1 MKNSNGQTDSSQRRR
16 VLLVDDDPS
25 LLRLLSLRLTAIG
38 LVVECASS
46 GEQAVGLVPQFR
58 PHLVVTDLRMGEM
71 DGLALFRYLQQHYP
85 LLPVIIL
92 TAHGTIAEAVEATRQ
107 GVFGFLTKPFDSKE
121 LIAQVEQALD
131 LAGEPHAESEPGDQP
146 DWRAEIITR
155 SQSMEQLLQEVQR
168 VAQGDASLFIHGES
182 GTGKELIARAVH
194 RVSPRAQGPFVAVNC
209 SAIPAELLES
219 ELFGHVRGAF
229 SGAVASRDGLFR
241 SADGG
246 TLFLDEIGDMPAL
259 FQVKLLRAL
268 QEQRIRP
275 VGANQDIPVD
285 VRMISA
291 SHHDL
296 DALVEAGDFRQDLYY
311 RLNVVTLSL
320 PSLSE
325 RREDIPLLANHFL
338 SRISP
343 RYASRVKGFSAEALT
358 ALVQYDWP
366 GNVRQLQN
374 VVEQLTAL
382 STTPIIPVRN
392 VEKALKDKSALLP
405 GFQEAREQ
413 FEREYLVELLQRVN
427 GNVSQAAR
435 LAKRNRTEFY
445 KLLKRH
451 HLEPARFKQDAAGD
465 SPG

>member
-1 MKNSNGQTDSSQRRR
+1 MNRKSQSEAAQQRR
-16 VLLVDDDPS
+16 VLLVDDDAS

-38 LVVECASS
+38 LTVETAGS
-46 GEQAVGLVPQFR
+46 GEQALALVPQFN

-121 LIAQVEQALD
+121 LVERVEEALRLGPAPALD
-131 LAGEPHAESEPGDQP
+131 GAAEEEAS
-146 DWRAEIITR
+146 WRAGIITR
-155 SQSMEQLLQEVQR
+155 SPVMEQLLQEVQR

-182 GTGKELIARAVH
+182 GTGKELIAKAVH
-194 RVSPRAQGPFVAVNC
+194 RVSPRRERDFVAVNC
-209 SAIPAELLES
+209 SAIPADLLES

-229 SGAVASRDGLFR
+229 SGAVSSRDGLFR
-241 SADGG
+241 TAHRG
-246 TLFLDEIGDMPAL
+246 TLFLDEIGDMPPL

-275 VGANQDIPVD
+275 VGANEDIPVD
-285 VRMISA
+285 VRIISA

-296 DALVEAGDFRQDLYY
+296 ESLVAEERFRQDLYY
-311 RLNVVTLSL
+311 RLNVVTLTL

-325 RREDIPLLANHFL
+325 RREDIPLLASRFL
-338 SRISP
+338 ARLAP
-343 RYASRVKGFSAEALT
+343 RYGGRVKGFSAEALS

-374 VVEQLTAL
+374 VVEQMTAL
-382 STTPIIPVRN
+382 SPTPIIPVKL
-392 VEKALKDKSALLP
+392 VEKALRDRVTLLP

-413 FEREYLVELLQRVN
+413 FEREYLTELLQRVE
-427 GNVSQAAR
+427 GNVTQAAR

-451 HLEPARFKQDAAGD
+451 HLEPARFKSDATD
-465 SPG
+465 E

>member
-1 MKNSNGQTDSSQRRR
+1 MKSKKHTELSRTHR

-38 LVVECASS
+38 LTVETASS
-46 GEQAVGLVPQFR
+46 GEQAVSLVPQFK
-58 PHLVVTDLRMGEM
+58 PHLVVTDLRMGGM
-71 DGLALFRYLQQHYP
+71 DGMALFQHLQQHYP

-92 TAHGTIAEAVEATRQ
+92 TAHGTIQEAVNATRQ
-107 GVFGFLTKPFDSKE
+107 GLFGFLTKPFDSKA
-121 LIAQVEQALD
+121 LIAQVEQALQIGGWPQAD
-131 LAGEPHAESEPGDQP
+131 SEQSAEQ
-146 DWRAEIITR
+146 DWRSEIITR

-194 RVSPRAQGPFVAVNC
+194 RVGPRCNKAFVAVNC

-229 SGAVASRDGLFR
+229 SGAVSAREGLFQT
-241 SADGG
+241 AHGG
-246 TLFLDEIGDMPAL
+246 TLFLDEIGDMPPL

-268 QEQRIRP
+268 QEQRVRP
-275 VGANQDIPVD
+275 VGANQDIVVD
-285 VRMISA
+285 VRVISA

-296 DALVEAGDFRQDLYY
+296 DALVADGSFRQDLYY
-311 RLNVVTLSL
+311 RLNVVTLTL
-320 PSLSE
+320 PPLSD

-338 SRISP
+338 TQLAP
-343 RYASRVKGFSAEALT
+343 RYGDRVKGFSAESLD

-374 VVEQLTAL
+374 VIEQLTAL
-382 STTPIIPVRN
+382 STTPIIPVKQ
-392 VEKALKDKSALLP
+392 VEKALKEKCALVP

-413 FEREYLVELLQRVN
+413 FEREYLMELLRRVS
-427 GNVSQAAR
+427 GNVSQAAK

-451 HLEPARFKQDAAGD
+451 HLEPSRFKQDSATD
-465 SPG
+465 

>member
-1 MKNSNGQTDSSQRRR
+1 MKKSKEQTLGSQSRR

-38 LVVECASS
+38 LSVECADS
-46 GEQAVGLVPQFR
+46 GEQAVGLVPQFK

-107 GVFGFLTKPFDSKE
+107 GVYGFLTKPFDSKE
-121 LIAQVEQALD
+121 LIAQIEQALE
-131 LAGEPHAESEPGDQP
+131 LGGWPQRESEQAAQE

-155 SQSMEQLLQEVQR
+155 SQSMEQLLQEAQR
-168 VAQGDASLFIHGES
+168 VAQGDASLFIHGQS

-194 RVSPRAQGPFVAVNC
+194 QVSPRSAAPFVAVNC
-209 SAIPAELLES
+209 SAIPADLLES

-229 SGAVASRDGLFR
+229 SGAVSARDGLFR
-241 SADGG
+241 AADGG
-246 TLFLDEIGDMPAL
+246 TLFLDEIGDMPPM

-285 VRMISA
+285 VRIISA

-296 DALVEAGDFRQDLYY
+296 EQLVEQGEFRQDLYY

-320 PSLSE
+320 PALSE
-325 RREDIPLLANHFL
+325 RREDIALLASHFL
-338 SRISP
+338 ARLSP
-343 RYASRVKGFSAEALT
+343 RYGDRVKGFSAEALS

-382 STTPIIPVRN
+382 STTPIIPVQQ
-392 VEKALKDKSALLP
+392 VEKALKEKAALLP
-405 GFQEAREQ
+405 GFQEARQQ

-451 HLEPARFKQDAAGD
+451 HLNPARFKQQPDAD
-465 SPG
+465 

>member
-1 MKNSNGQTDSSQRRR
+1 

-38 LVVECASS
+38 LSVECANS
-46 GEQAVGLVPQFR
+46 GEQAVGLVPQFK
-58 PHLVVTDLRMGEM
+58 PQLVVTDLRMGEM
-71 DGLALFRYLQQHYP
+71 DGLALFRYLQRHYP
-85 LLPVIIL
+85 LLPVIVL

-107 GVFGFLTKPFDSKE
+107 GVYGFLTKPFDSKE
-121 LIAQVEQALD
+121 LIAQVEQALQ
-131 LAGEPHAESEPGDQP
+131 LGGWPPGETEQADRQ
-146 DWRAEIITR
+146 DWRSEIITR

-194 RVSPRAQGPFVAVNC
+194 QVSPRTAAPFVAVNC

-229 SGAVASRDGLFR
+229 SGAVSSRDGLFR
-241 SADGG
+241 SADSG

-275 VGANQDIPVD
+275 VGANQDILVD
-285 VRMISA
+285 VRIISA

-296 DALVEAGDFRQDLYY
+296 DALVAAGSFRQDLYY

-320 PSLSE
+320 PALSE

-338 SRISP
+338 SRLSP
-343 RYASRVKGFSAEALT
+343 RYGDRVKGFSAEALN

-382 STTPIIPVRN
+382 SSTPIIPVKQ
-392 VEKALKDKSALLP
+392 VEKALKEKAALLP

-451 HLEPARFKQDAAGD
+451 HLEPARFKQDPATD
-465 SPG
+465 

>member
-1 MKNSNGQTDSSQRRR
+1 MKNSKGQTPPSQNQR

-38 LVVECASS
+38 LSVECADS
-46 GEQAVGLVPQFR
+46 GEQAVGLVPQFK

-71 DGLALFRYLQQHYP
+71 DGLALFRYLQQYYP

-121 LIAQVEQALD
+121 LIAQVEQALRLGGWPQGD
-131 LAGEPHAESEPGDQP
+131 DESSVEQ

-168 VAQGDASLFIHGES
+168 VSQGDASLFIHGES

-194 RVSPRAQGPFVAVNC
+194 QVSPRATAPFVAVNC

-229 SGAVASRDGLFR
+229 SGAVSSRDGLFR
-241 SADGG
+241 GADGG

-268 QEQRIRP
+268 QEQSIRP

-285 VRMISA
+285 VRIISA

-296 DALVEAGDFRQDLYY
+296 DVLVEEGDFRQDLYY
-311 RLNVVTLSL
+311 RLNVVTLTL
-320 PSLSE
+320 PPLRE
-325 RREDIPLLANHFL
+325 RREDIPLLASHFL
-338 SRISP
+338 ARLSP
-343 RYASRVKGFSAEALT
+343 RYGNRVKGFSAEALN

-382 STTPIIPVRN
+382 SSTPIIPVKQ
-392 VEKALKDKSALLP
+392 VEKAFKEKAALLP

-413 FEREYLVELLQRVN
+413 FERQYLVELLQRVN

-451 HLEPARFKQDAAGD
+451 HLEPARFKQDTEAD
-465 SPG
+465 

>member
-1 MKNSNGQTDSSQRRR
+1 MKKSKAQTPASQNRR

-38 LVVECASS
+38 LSVECADS
-46 GEQAVGLVPQFR
+46 GEQAVGLVPQFK

-107 GVFGFLTKPFDSKE
+107 GVCGFLTKPFDSKE
-121 LIAQVEQALD
+121 LIAQVEQALQ
-131 LAGEPHAESEPGDQP
+131 LGGWPQRESEQAEREG
-146 DWRAEIITR
+146 WRSEIITR

-168 VAQGDASLFIHGES
+168 VAQGDASLFIHGQS

-194 RVSPRAQGPFVAVNC
+194 QVSPRAAAPFVAVNC
-209 SAIPAELLES
+209 SAIPADLLES

-229 SGAVASRDGLFR
+229 SGAVSARDGLFQT
-241 SADGG
+241 ADGG
-246 TLFLDEIGDMPAL
+246 TLFLDEIGDMPPL

-275 VGANQDIPVD
+275 VGANQDTSVD
-285 VRMISA
+285 VRIISA

-296 DALVEAGDFRQDLYY
+296 DALVDEGGFRQDLYY

-320 PSLSE
+320 PALSE
-325 RREDIPLLANHFL
+325 RREDIALLANHFL
-338 SRISP
+338 AQLSP
-343 RYASRVKGFSAEALT
+343 RYGNRVKGFSAEALS

-382 STTPIIPVRN
+382 SSTPIIPVKQ
-392 VEKALKDKSALLP
+392 VEKALKEKSALLP

-451 HLEPARFKQDAAGD
+451 HLEPARFKQDTEAD
-465 SPG
+465 

>member
-1 MKNSNGQTDSSQRRR
+1 MKKSKEQTPGSQNRR

-38 LVVECASS
+38 LSVECADS
-46 GEQAVGLVPQFR
+46 GEQAVGLVPQFK
-58 PHLVVTDLRMGEM
+58 PHLVVTDLRMGGM

-107 GVFGFLTKPFDSKE
+107 GVYGFLTKPFDSKE
-121 LIAQVEQALD
+121 LIAQIEQALELGGWPQRD
-131 LAGEPHAESEPGDQP
+131 SEQAEQE

-155 SQSMEQLLQEVQR
+155 SQSMEQLLQEAKR
-168 VAQGDASLFIHGES
+168 VAQGDASLFIHGQS

-194 RVSPRAQGPFVAVNC
+194 QVSPRSAAPFVAVNC
-209 SAIPAELLES
+209 SAIPADLLES

-229 SGAVASRDGLFR
+229 SGAVSARDGLFR
-241 SADGG
+241 AADGG
-246 TLFLDEIGDMPAL
+246 TLFLDEIGDMPPM

-285 VRMISA
+285 VRIISA

-296 DALVEAGDFRQDLYY
+296 EQLVEQGEFRQDLYY

-320 PSLSE
+320 PVLSE
-325 RREDIPLLANHFL
+325 RREDIALLANHFL
-338 SRISP
+338 ARLSP
-343 RYASRVKGFSAEALT
+343 RYGNRVKGFSAEALS

-382 STTPIIPVRN
+382 STTPIIPVQQ
-392 VEKALKDKSALLP
+392 VEKALKEKAALLP

-451 HLEPARFKQDAAGD
+451 HLDPARFKQQPDAD
-465 SPG
+465 

>member
-1 MKNSNGQTDSSQRRR
+1 MKNSMEQTNLMSSRR

-25 LLRLLSLRLTAIG
+25 LLRLLSLRLTAMG
-38 LVVECASS
+38 LLVETATS
-46 GEQAVGLVPQFR
+46 GEQAVSLTPQFK
-58 PHLVVTDLRMGEM
+58 PNLVVTDLQMGAM
-71 DGLALFRYLQQHYP
+71 DGMALFQHLQHQYP

-92 TAHGTIAEAVEATRQ
+92 TAHGTIQDAVNATRQ
-107 GVFGFLTKPFDSKE
+107 GLFGFLTKPFDSKE
-121 LIAQVEQALD
+121 LTAQVEQALNLGGWPQTD
-131 LAGEPHAESEPGDQP
+131 SDQQIEQ
-146 DWRAEIITR
+146 DWRSEILTQ
-155 SQSMEQLLQEVQR
+155 SQSMAQLLEEVQR
-168 VAQGDASLFIHGES
+168 VSQGDASLFVHGES

-194 RVSPRAQGPFVAVNC
+194 RASPRREAPFIAVNC
-209 SAIPAELLES
+209 SAIPADLLES

-229 SGAVASRDGLFR
+229 SGAISSREGLFR

-246 TLFLDEIGDMPAL
+246 TLFLDEIGDMPPL

-275 VGANQDIPVD
+275 VGANQDVAID
-285 VRMISA
+285 VRIISA

-296 DALVEAGDFRQDLYY
+296 DELVDTGDFRQDLYY

-320 PSLSE
+320 PPLAE

-338 SRISP
+338 SMLTP
-343 RYASRVKGFSAEALT
+343 RYGDKVRGFSAEALN

-382 STTPIIPVRN
+382 SSTPIIPLKQ
-392 VEKALKDKSALLP
+392 VEKALKEKALLMP

-413 FEREYLVELLQRVN
+413 FEREYLTGLLQRVN
-427 GNVSQAAR
+427 GNVSHAAK

-451 HLEPARFKQDAAGD
+451 HLEPAQFKLT
-465 SPG
+465 SKSE

>member
-1 MKNSNGQTDSSQRRR
+1 MKKSKGQTPPSQNQR

-38 LVVECASS
+38 LSVECANS
-46 GEQAVGLVPQFR
+46 GEQAVGLVPQFK
-58 PHLVVTDLRMGEM
+58 PQLVVTDLRMGEM
-71 DGLALFRYLQQHYP
+71 DGLALFRYLQRHYP
-85 LLPVIIL
+85 LLPVIVL

-107 GVFGFLTKPFDSKE
+107 GVYGFLTKPFDSKE
-121 LIAQVEQALD
+121 LIAQVEQALQ
-131 LAGEPHAESEPGDQP
+131 LGGWPPGETEQADRQ
-146 DWRAEIITR
+146 DWRSEIITR

-194 RVSPRAQGPFVAVNC
+194 QVSPRTAAPFVAVNC

-229 SGAVASRDGLFR
+229 SGAVSSRDGLFR
-241 SADGG
+241 SADSG

-275 VGANQDIPVD
+275 VGANQDILVD
-285 VRMISA
+285 VRIISA

-296 DALVEAGDFRQDLYY
+296 DALVAAGSFRQDLYY

-320 PSLSE
+320 PALSE

-338 SRISP
+338 SRLSP
-343 RYASRVKGFSAEALT
+343 RYGDRVKGFSAEALN

-382 STTPIIPVRN
+382 SSTPIIPVKQ
-392 VEKALKDKSALLP
+392 VEKALKEKAALLP

-451 HLEPARFKQDAAGD
+451 HLEPARFKQDPATD
-465 SPG
+465 

>member
-1 MKNSNGQTDSSQRRR
+1 MKSTKQTELSPNHR

-38 LVVECASS
+38 LTVETASS
-46 GEQAVGLVPQFR
+46 GEQALSLVAQFK
-58 PHLVVTDLRMGEM
+58 PHLVITDLRMGEM
-71 DGLALFRYLQQHYP
+71 DGLALFEQLQQHYP

-92 TAHGTIAEAVEATRQ
+92 TAHGTIQEAVKATRQ
-107 GVFGFLTKPFDSKE
+107 GLFGFLTKPFDSKE
-121 LIAQVEQALD
+121 LIAQVEQALQIS
-131 LAGEPHAESEPGDQP
+131 GWPQAESEQDTEL

-155 SQSMEQLLQEVQR
+155 SQSMEQLLQEVKR
-168 VAQGDASLFIHGES
+168 VAQGDASLFVHGES

-194 RVSPRAQGPFVAVNC
+194 RVGPRRDEPFVAVNC

-229 SGAVASRDGLFR
+229 SGAVASREGLFQ
-241 SADGG
+241 SANGG
-246 TLFLDEIGDMPAL
+246 TLFLDEIGDMPPL

-268 QEQRIRP
+268 QEQRVRP
-275 VGANQDIPVD
+275 VGANQDVAVD
-285 VRMISA
+285 VRIISA

-296 DALVEAGDFRQDLYY
+296 EALVSEGSFRQDLYY
-311 RLNVVTLSL
+311 RLNVVTLTL
-320 PSLSE
+320 PPLSE

-338 SRISP
+338 TRLAP
-343 RYASRVKGFSAEALT
+343 RYGNRVKGFSAESLE

-374 VVEQLTAL
+374 VIEQLTAL
-382 STTPIIPVRN
+382 SSTPIIPVKQ
-392 VEKALKDKSALLP
+392 VEKALKEKSAMVP
-405 GFQEAREQ
+405 GFQEAREH
-413 FEREYLVELLQRVN
+413 FEREYLMELLRRVS
-427 GNVSQAAR
+427 GNVSQAAK

-451 HLEPARFKQDAAGD
+451 HLEPARFKQDSASD
-465 SPG
+465 